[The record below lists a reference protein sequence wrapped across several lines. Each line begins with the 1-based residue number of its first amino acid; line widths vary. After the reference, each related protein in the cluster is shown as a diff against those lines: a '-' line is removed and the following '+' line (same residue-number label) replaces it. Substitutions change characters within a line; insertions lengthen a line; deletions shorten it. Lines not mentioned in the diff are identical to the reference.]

1 MTDKKSIDSLLS
13 RRVAEIVGE
22 KELRAKLNSGKTLRI
37 KHGVDPTTPD
47 LHLGYSVNYL
57 KMREF
62 QDMGHTVIFL
72 IGDFTGRFGDPTD
85 KSSARTMRS
94 VSEVKQLAENYIK
107 QALTILDPKKTEIRY
122 NSEWY
127 DKMDA
132 EELLR
137 LMSHFTHAQI
147 FERDMFQERLKEKAE
162 IGFHEPVYPVLQGY
176 DSVMLESD
184 LTVIGT
190 DQIFNEMR
198 GRDLQRDF
206 DQEPQAIVAVP
217 LLVGL
222 DGKQKM
228 SQSLGNYIGVLERAD
243 EQYGKIMSLP
253 DELIATYFEMAT
265 QVSDE
270 DLASIKRELKSK
282 DGNPRDIKM
291 RLAYEIAKMYW
302 GEKEAKKAESNFVNV
317 FQKKSTPTDIPEVQ
331 LKKPITLIDL
341 LVSYEMAT
349 SKSEARR
356 LVEQRGVRVDHKV
369 ITDINFLVE
378 STPGTII
385 QAGKRKFI
393 QLV

>member
-22 KELRAKLNSGKTLRI
+22 KELRTKLKSGQPLRI

-57 KMREF
+57 KMREL
-62 QDMGHTVIFL
+62 QDLGHTVIFL

-85 KSSARTMRS
+85 KSQARELRDPKT
-94 VSEVKQLAENYIK
+94 VKDLAQNYIK
-107 QALTILDPKKTEIRY
+107 QALTILDPQKTEIRY

-132 EELLR
+132 EELIK
-137 LMSHFTHAQI
+137 LMSHFTYSQI
-147 FERDMFQERLKEKAE
+147 FERDMFQERLKHKAE
-162 IGFHEPVYPVLQGY
+162 IGFHEPVYPILQGY
-176 DSVMLESD
+176 DSVMLEAD

-206 DQEPQAIVAVP
+206 GQKPQAIIAVP

-228 SQSLGNYIGVLERAD
+228 SQSLGNYIGIRESAD

-253 DELIATYFEMAT
+253 DELIYTYFEMVT
-265 QVSDE
+265 NVSND
-270 DLASIKRELKSK
+270 DLAAIKRELKSAQT
-282 DGNPRDIKM
+282 NPRDLKM
-291 RLAYEIAKMYW
+291 RLGHEIVKMYW

-317 FQKKSTPTDIPEVQ
+317 FQKKSTPTDIPEIK
-331 LKKPITLIDL
+331 LKKPTLLVDL
-341 LVSYEMAT
+341 LVDNDMAA

-356 LVEQRGVRVDHKV
+356 LIEQRGVRIDHKPV
-369 ITDINFLVE
+369 TDTNYLVE
-378 STPGTII
+378 GTPGTII

-393 QLV
+393 QLG